1 MKMDFAPTY
10 HRAEVLVD
18 LRAVRCNVSELKG
31 RRSVP
36 IDFKLSREVIRKSD
50 WSAQPGDK
58 FTLSLDEDGSWHF
71 TRAVDTP
78 GYTLRKPGAKTART
92 NCLQL
97 RINVTPTQ
105 ASQIFAGKEQL
116 EYEFLG
122 AENDTAIFVPKTAMR
137 FAPRR

>member
-1 MKMDFAPTY
+1 MKMDFAPT
-10 HRAEVLVD
+10 RQRTVASAD
-18 LRAVRCNVSELKG
+18 LRAIRCNVSELKG
-31 RRSVP
+31 RLSVP
-36 IDFKLSREVIRKSD
+36 IDFKLSREVIRKGD

-78 GYTLRKPGAKTART
+78 GYTIRKAGPAKTS
-92 NCLQL
+92 CLQL
-97 RINVTPTQ
+97 RINVTPNQ
-105 ASQIFAGKEQL
+105 AAQIFAGKEQL

-122 AENDTAIFVPKTAMR
+122 AEDDTAIFVPKTAMR